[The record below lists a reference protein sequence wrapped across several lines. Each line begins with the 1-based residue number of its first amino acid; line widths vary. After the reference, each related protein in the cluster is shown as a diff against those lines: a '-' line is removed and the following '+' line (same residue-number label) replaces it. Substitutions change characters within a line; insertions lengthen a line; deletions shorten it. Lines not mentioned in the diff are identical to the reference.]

1 MALIKCPDCGKEF
14 SDQAAAC
21 PNCGRPNAPPKPETA
36 EPSFRVWGCLLIVI
50 LFIALMVGATTKE
63 RQSPARDAFRA
74 APVPAGPQLELESWT
89 WTNEYG
95 YVTAEGRVK
104 NIADTTLRS
113 VEAVVTFTTKD
124 GTFITSDDA
133 LIEFNPILPGQTSPF
148 KVMTVYNPAM
158 ARATV
163 EFKQLMGGTL
173 RWRAKET
180 RKAPPSA
187 TGRRTRSARDS
198 AAAQAERLR
207 KMDSAIFTPIFAKP

>member
-21 PNCGRPNAPPKPETA
+21 PNCGRPNVPPKPETP

-50 LFIALMVGATTKE
+50 LFIALMLGASAKE
-63 RQSPARDAFRA
+63 RSSAASDPLRA
-74 APVPAGPQLELESWT
+74 APPVAAGPQLELESWT
-89 WTNEYG
+89 WSQEYG

-158 ARATV
+158 ARATID
-163 EFKQLMGGTL
+163 FKELMGGAV
-173 RWRAKET
+173 RWRE
-180 RKAPPSA
+180 RAP
-187 TGRRTRSARDS
+187 
-198 AAAQAERLR
+198 
-207 KMDSAIFTPIFAKP
+207 KKK